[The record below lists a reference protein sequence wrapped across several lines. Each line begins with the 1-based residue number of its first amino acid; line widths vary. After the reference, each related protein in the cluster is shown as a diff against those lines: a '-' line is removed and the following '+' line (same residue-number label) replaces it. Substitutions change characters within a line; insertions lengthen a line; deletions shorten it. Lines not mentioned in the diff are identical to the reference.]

1 MELIR
6 VFGELLV
13 YGWRP
18 LRTIEF
24 VSWDGE
30 EYNLIGSTE
39 HVEKEVEDLRANAY
53 AYLNVDVGVS
63 GPNFRVAGSPV
74 FEHTVM
80 SILNRISDPFAN
92 KTLKDIWDEKNQK
105 IDPLGAGSDYV
116 AFQDI
121 AGTSSIDFGFEGEPY
136 PYHSCYESFD
146 WMSNFGDPGFEYH
159 KLLAQFWGLLLLD
172 LSENPMLPFDM
183 EAYGRYV
190 TGWVKDLDEFAKSK
204 KADVNTKRMHEA
216 AATLEANAAQFQ
228 EWTRVWHDSVWGS
241 GGYESNVMAIQR
253 VNHNMQMASFD
264 THLLDLADG
273 GGVSFGSISSILKL
287 KLIIMLMQIPNRTQF
302 RHVVFG
308 PELWAGYDASI
319 FPAIRDSINTGNWSL
334 AQYWIDRVA
343 DTVDLASGK
352 LLS

>member
-1 MELIR
+1 
-6 VFGELLV
+6 
-13 YGWRP
+13 
-18 LRTIEF
+18 
-24 VSWDGE
+24 
-30 EYNLIGSTE
+30 
-39 HVEKEVEDLRANAY
+39 
-53 AYLNVDVGVS
+53 
-63 GPNFRVAGSPV
+63 
-74 FEHTVM
+74 
-80 SILNRISDPFAN
+80 
-92 KTLKDIWDEKNQK
+92 
-105 IDPLGAGSDYV
+105 
-116 AFQDI
+116 
-121 AGTSSIDFGFEGEPY
+121 
-136 PYHSCYESFD
+136 
-146 WMSNFGDPGFEYH
+146 MSNFGDPGFEYH